1 LAPIAWVHRLARND
15 LECCSEPTYFDFETV
30 TGALYL
36 LRAKRI
42 FKQPED
48 KPSQHQATSNQHGD
62 TSAWLELTIDTLC
75 AAACAAAMVGLG
87 LLQTCLT
94 FEQGGFAQPKQPERC

>member
-1 LAPIAWVHRLARND
+1 
-15 LECCSEPTYFDFETV
+15 
-30 TGALYL
+30 L

-48 KPSQHQATSNQHGD
+48 KPSQHQTPYYQHGN
-62 TSAWLELTIDTLC
+62 TSAWLELMIDTLY
-75 AAACAAAMVGLG
+75 AAACTAAMVGLW

-94 FEQGGFAQPKQPERC
+94 FEQGGFTQLKQPERC